1 MARSSHE
8 VWIHRRILEKS
19 CFICVKLRFIFNRG
33 DLDSCFDSSVE
44 SFGWSV
50 AGCFAIVFPV
60 AQARGHVALER
71 HAKGGLVDRRVR
83 ETSTP

>member
-44 SFGWSV
+44 SFGWQV
-50 AGCFAIVFPV
+50 AVRSAIGLAVV
-60 AQARGHVALER
+60 LARGHVALER